1 MFATSHSARDTQT
14 TPLLKTLLQITK
26 AIELQYLK
34 DIEPQNAAN
43 SAASHSHYLAKL
55 PAQ

>member
-14 TPLLKTLLQITK
+14 TPLLKTLLQITN